1 MAHLWT
7 LAQCLRRVRR
17 GRASI
22 DSRWS
27 SSLSGRNGKQVQ
39 NRNICRRMLLG
50 CRISF
55 SRGRRRGR
63 CDRGIRGRRGSN
75 AKVASG
81 LQRQDGAR
89 RSRAGRVRPRG
100 GIVRATGGSLLADSR
115 PDDAQPARPR
125 RRDSIPL
132 QKFFFLLLP
141 ARVSFEQ
148 LVEVFWQIH
157 DPTTLNRQ
165 GPDVGT
171 QYRSIIFYSDDHER
185 SAAEESK
192 RRLDES
198 GNLGRPIVTQIV
210 PAAEFY
216 RAEEN
221 HQRYFER
228 MGIAPSCGI
237 RARSD

>member
-1 MAHLWT
+1 MAKKYKIATFAAGCFWGVES
-7 LAQCLRRVRR
+7 AF
-17 GRASI
+17 RAVEGVV
-22 DSRWS
+22 DVTAGYAGGAVPKPNYRAVC
-27 SSLSGRNGKQVQ
+27 SGKTGHAEVVQVEY
-39 NRNICRRMLLG
+39 
-50 CRISF
+50 
-55 SRGRRRGR
+55 
-63 CDRGIRGRRGSN
+63 D
-75 AKVASG
+75 
-81 LQRQDGAR
+81 
-89 RSRAGRVRPRG
+89 
-100 GIVRATGGSLLADSR
+100 
-115 PDDAQPARPR
+115 
-125 RRDSIPL
+125 
-132 QKFFFLLLP
+132 P